1 MRIEKKE
8 NEKTVMLLPKGNLVY
23 EGIMEL
29 ESFLRRLRDEDRYII
44 IDFTYIKYL
53 SAKAISIIVNNAK
66 IFQAKRR
73 DLMLVHVNENIMK
86 LFDVIGVNK
95 IISIFENEEAVLSSV
110 GPQVGRLE
118 KKSFVVKGLYYLKV
132 ITDLR

>member
-8 NEKTVMLLPKGNLVY
+8 NEKTVMLLPEGNLVY
-23 EGIMEL
+23 EGITEL

-118 KKSFVVKGLYYLKV
+118 KNLLWSKDC
-132 ITDLR
+132 II

>member
-8 NEKTVMLLPKGNLVY
+8 NEKTVMLLPEGNLVY
-23 EGIMEL
+23 EGITEL

-86 LFDVIGVNK
+86 LFDVIGVSK
-95 IISIFENEEAVLSSV
+95 IISIFENEETVLSSV

-118 KKSFVVKGLYYLKV
+118 KNLLWSKDC
-132 ITDLR
+132 II

>member
-118 KKSFVVKGLYYLKV
+118 KNLLWSKDC
-132 ITDLR
+132 II

>member
-8 NEKTVMLLPKGNLVY
+8 NEKTVMLLPEGNLVY
-23 EGIMEL
+23 EGITEL

-86 LFDVIGVNK
+86 LFDVIGVSK
-95 IISIFENEEAVLSSV
+95 IIHI
-110 GPQVGRLE
+110 
-118 KKSFVVKGLYYLKV
+118 
-132 ITDLR
+132 

>member
-8 NEKTVMLLPKGNLVY
+8 NEKTVMLLPEGNLVY
-23 EGIMEL
+23 EGITEL

-86 LFDVIGVNK
+86 LFDVIGVSK
-95 IISIFENEEAVLSSV
+95 IISIFENEETVLSSV

-118 KKSFVVKGLYYLKV
+118 KNLLWSKDC
-132 ITDLR
+132 IILRS